1 MEFPVGK
8 LVGKPSI
15 QVTEHI
21 LAPIPVGAIYLSTTY
36 PTIVTSFW
44 SQFVLFRHGLVTIL
58 VTTLGSKVDQSAAA
72 LLPAS
77 GEVDPTRIGLG
88 REGPVRVTHLRGN
101 PLRALAGLE

>member
-1 MEFPVGK
+1 MIG
-8 LVGKPSI
+8 
-15 QVTEHI
+15 TEGRFEERLQQSEDSSTLNNI

-77 GEVDPTRIGLG
+77 GALSLIQ
-88 REGPVRVTHLRGN
+88 RE
-101 PLRALAGLE
+101 